1 MFPSPETAADVTP
14 GDAGLPTLLDAGLL
28 DARLIDARLLDAGLL
43 DARLLDAGL
52 LAAAAEPWLVALRV
66 ILAVVFVGMGVLHFV
81 PPVARG
87 MRAMI
92 PPALRRP
99 GWPSPATLVAVTGV
113 CEMAGGLGL
122 VAPWPELR
130 AAAGVALAV
139 FLVAVFPA
147 NAYAARHPDRFGRV
161 AVPLIPRLVAQVVLI
176 ALVLVAGLG

>member
-1 MFPSPETAADVTP
+1 MFAPVALVPDVTP
-14 GDAGLPTLLDAGLL
+14 GDSGLVGVLDVGG
-28 DARLIDARLLDAGLL
+28 DASGDGV
-43 DARLLDAGL
+43 
-52 LAAAAEPWLVALRV
+52 LALALVALRV
-66 ILAVVFVGMGVLHFV
+66 ILAIVFVGMGVLHFV

-99 GWPSPATLVAVTGV
+99 GWPSPGALVALTGV
-113 CEMAGGLGL
+113 CEIAGGLAL
-122 VAPWPELR
+122 LAPWPALR

-147 NAYAARHPDRFGRV
+147 NAYAARHPERFGRV
-161 AVPLIPRLVAQVVLI
+161 AVPLVPRLVAQVVLI